1 MPTLTK
7 KAKISIIS
15 SKGREINMYRLFSNS
30 YWQEKN
36 IPFQLEYRDPQL
48 PFPMHNHN
56 FHELVYVFDGNGT
69 HITQQGNK
77 ELRSGDI
84 LSIRPE
90 QTHGF
95 KKIDK
100 LRLMN
105 ILVYPHFL
113 NERLSAVA
121 QTVAYQSLFEQSL
134 SKNQDEIVHF
144 NLSKIQMFEIQA
156 LIDSMQHEIEQ
167 KTIGYQVQAT
177 SYFTQLLVLLMRSYE
192 EKQIHTLSP
201 EAMII
206 NYVEKNFRS
215 HLTVKELADK
225 SGLSESSL
233 LRAFKKVT
241 GEPPLVHQNKLRME
255 AATDDLAHTKKS
267 ITQIALDVGFNDSN
281 YFTRAFKKMH
291 NMSPQE
297 FRKCLKNH
305 TITTE

>member
-1 MPTLTK
+1 
-7 KAKISIIS
+7 
-15 SKGREINMYRLFSNS
+15 MYRLFSNS

-56 FHELVYVFDGNGT
+56 FHEIVYVFDGSGT
-69 HITQQGNK
+69 HITPHGNK
-77 ELRSGDI
+77 ILQAGDV

-95 KKIDK
+95 KKINN

-113 NERLSAVA
+113 KERLSSVSH
-121 QTVAYQSLFEQSL
+121 TVAYQSLFEQNL
-134 SKNQDEIVHF
+134 SKNQDEIVHL
-144 NLSKIQMFEIQA
+144 NLSKIQIFEVQA
-156 LIDSMQHEIEQ
+156 LIEFMSQEINQ
-167 KTIGYQVQAT
+167 KTIGYQAQAT
-177 SYFTQLLVLLMRSYE
+177 SYFTQLLVLLMRAYE
-192 EKQIHTLSP
+192 EKQIHMLSP
-201 EAMII
+201 EALII
-206 NYVEKNFRS
+206 NYVEKNFRNYI
-215 HLTVKELADK
+215 TVKELSEK

-241 GEPPLVHQNKLRME
+241 GEPPLVYQTKLRME
-255 AATDDLAHTKKS
+255 AAIDDLAHTKKS

-281 YFTRAFKKMH
+281 YFARAFKKMH
-291 NMSPQE
+291 NMSPHE

-305 TITTE
+305 TNTEKGSQN